1 VIPLRAA
8 PAAAAAA
15 RPGASPVAG
24 QKIRV
29 MICDDSAVIRF
40 AIGSLLGAEKD
51 IEVVA
56 RVAHGRAALDAL
68 KQHVVDVVVLDIE
81 MPVMD
86 GLTALPLLLEACP
99 GLSVIMA
106 STLTER
112 GAEISMRALRLGAAD
127 YVPKPSAMALAG
139 DQRFGA
145 ELIAKVHGLARLR
158 RTRHA
163 PAAAAA
169 GAGDGG
175 QFQLRA
181 AARQAPL
188 LLAIGSST
196 GGPNALFALVQS
208 LPPTLG
214 VPIVLTQHMPPA
226 FTTILAQHID
236 KLGILPC
243 AEARDGDAL
252 VPGRILL
259 APGNRHLL
267 VRRSGGS
274 MVARLSDA
282 PPENFCRP
290 AVDPMLRSACEAT
303 GGRMLVAML
312 TGMGQ
317 DGLLG
322 SRQVVEA
329 GGTLV
334 AQDEATS
341 VVWGMPGAVARAGL
355 AHAVLP
361 LPQLGAKI
369 ASLIAGGKRG

>member
-1 VIPLRAA
+1 
-8 PAAAAAA
+8 
-15 RPGASPVAG
+15 
-24 QKIRV
+24 

-40 AIGSLLGAEKD
+40 AIGSLLGAD
-51 IEVVA
+51 PGIEVVA

-68 KQHVVDVVVLDIE
+68 KQHQVDVVVLDIE

-86 GLTALPLLLEACP
+86 GLTALPLLLQASP

-127 YVPKPSAMALAG
+127 YVPKPSAMAVAG

-145 ELIAKVHGLARLR
+145 ELLAKVHGLARLR
-158 RTRHA
+158 RTSL
-163 PAAAAA
+163 PAAVEA
-169 GAGDGG
+169 GAG
-175 QFQLRA
+175 QIKLRPA
-181 AARQAPL
+181 AGHAPV

-208 LPPTLG
+208 LPPKLP
-214 VPIVLTQHMPPA
+214 VPVVLTQHMPPT

-267 VRRSGGS
+267 VRRDRGGL
-274 MVARLSDA
+274 VARLSDG

-303 GGRMLVAML
+303 GGRMVIAML

-361 LPQLGAKI
+361 LSQIGGKI
-369 ASLIAGGKRG
+369 VSLIAGGGRG

>member
-1 VIPLRAA
+1 
-8 PAAAAAA
+8 
-15 RPGASPVAG
+15 
-24 QKIRV
+24 
-29 MICDDSAVIRF
+29 
-40 AIGSLLGAEKD
+40 
-51 IEVVA
+51 
-56 RVAHGRAALDAL
+56 
-68 KQHVVDVVVLDIE
+68 
-81 MPVMD
+81 
-86 GLTALPLLLEACP
+86 
-99 GLSVIMA
+99 
-106 STLTER
+106 
-112 GAEISMRALRLGAAD
+112 MRALRLGAAD
-127 YVPKPSAMALAG
+127 YVPKPSAMAVAG

-169 GAGDGG
+169 GVGDGG
-175 QFQLRA
+175 QFPLRA

>member
-15 RPGASPVAG
+15 RPGASPAAG

-68 KQHVVDVVVLDIE
+68 KQHAVDVVVLDIE

>member
-1 VIPLRAA
+1 
-8 PAAAAAA
+8 
-15 RPGASPVAG
+15 
-24 QKIRV
+24 

-196 GGPNALFALVQS
+196 GGPNALFTLVQS

>member
-1 VIPLRAA
+1 
-8 PAAAAAA
+8 
-15 RPGASPVAG
+15 
-24 QKIRV
+24 
-29 MICDDSAVIRF
+29 M
-40 AIGSLLGAEKD
+40 
-51 IEVVA
+51 
-56 RVAHGRAALDAL
+56 
-68 KQHVVDVVVLDIE
+68 
-81 MPVMD
+81 
-86 GLTALPLLLEACP
+86 
-99 GLSVIMA
+99 
-106 STLTER
+106 
-112 GAEISMRALRLGAAD
+112 
-127 YVPKPSAMALAG
+127 
-139 DQRFGA
+139 
-145 ELIAKVHGLARLR
+145 
-158 RTRHA
+158 
-163 PAAAAA
+163 
-169 GAGDGG
+169 
-175 QFQLRA
+175 
-181 AARQAPL
+181 
-188 LLAIGSST
+188 
-196 GGPNALFALVQS
+196 
-208 LPPTLG
+208 PPT
-214 VPIVLTQHMPPA
+214 

-267 VRRSGGS
+267 VRRDRGGL
-274 MVARLSDA
+274 VARLSDG

-303 GGRMLVAML
+303 GGRMVIAML

-361 LPQLGAKI
+361 LSQIGGKI
-369 ASLIAGGKRG
+369 VSLIAGGGRG